1 MMYSVSKK
9 KHSIYD
15 QSDANYAGEEHSLW
29 DSRETNTKEIHSA
42 LAIACL

>member
-15 QSDANYAGEEHSLW
+15 QSDANYAGEEHSL
-29 DSRETNTKEIHSA
+29 
-42 LAIACL
+42 